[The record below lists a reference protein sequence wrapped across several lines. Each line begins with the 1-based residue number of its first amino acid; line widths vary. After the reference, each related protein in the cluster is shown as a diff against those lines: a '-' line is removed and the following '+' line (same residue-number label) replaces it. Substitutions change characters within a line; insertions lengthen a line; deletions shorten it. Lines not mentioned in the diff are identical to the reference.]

1 MLGLGGSGVAG
12 VGRSARSLE
21 TVDTSLSTESAR
33 PAPDRSLVCSRY
45 KLL

>member
-1 MLGLGGSGVAG
+1 MLGLGGSGVAR
-12 VGRSARSLE
+12 VGSARSLD